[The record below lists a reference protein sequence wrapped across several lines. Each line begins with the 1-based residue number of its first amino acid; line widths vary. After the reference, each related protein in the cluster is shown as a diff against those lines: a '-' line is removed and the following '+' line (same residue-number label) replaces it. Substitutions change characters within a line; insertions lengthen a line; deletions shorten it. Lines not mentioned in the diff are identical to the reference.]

1 MFTLEDGLPPC
12 ICLHADLD
20 LTCRSHQAQETS
32 QRGCDHYEN
41 DPAQL
46 VDLMALRRPNYY
58 YGKQL
63 AHCIV
68 AKCMT
73 ARITSWTLDNCLKL
87 LSLTV
92 FIMG

>member
-1 MFTLEDGLPPC
+1 MPTL
-12 ICLHADLD
+12 
-20 LTCRSHQAQETS
+20 TSHVVAIKLRKPVNVGVIIMKMTQL
-32 QRGCDHYEN
+32 
-41 DPAQL
+41 QL
-46 VDLMALRRPNYY
+46 VDLVALRRSNY